1 MANGLKDV
9 GKSTPVVEVIRRVLE
24 SKGGAVTVEELTVH
38 VMDSWG
44 RDFPGSP
51 YEDVGLVYKLATRI
65 LGCQAT
71 FDEVGG
77 EIPVVERPEESDEPV
92 PLHARMHFEDLNR
105 VADELR
111 HVKLQLPQAAAPA
124 APAAE
129 EKPATTG
136 RKRK

>member
-1 MANGLKDV
+1 MATGLKDV

-24 SKGGAVTVEELTVH
+24 SKGKPVTVEELTVH

-51 YEDVGLVYKLATRI
+51 FEDVGLVYKLATRI

-77 EIPVVERPEESDEPV
+77 QVPVVEKPDVRHEPTPLSPRLSFEE
-92 PLHARMHFEDLNR
+92 LNR
-105 VADELR
+105 IADQVR
-111 HVKLQLPQAAAPA
+111 HVKLQLPPA
-124 APAAE
+124 GLTAVADD
-129 EKPATTG
+129 KPAPG
-136 RKRK
+136 RRRK

>member
-24 SKGGAVTVEELTVH
+24 SKGGPVTVEELTVH

-65 LGCQAT
+65 LGCTAS

-77 EIPVVERPEESDEPV
+77 EIPVVEGATAEEEPT

-105 VADELR
+105 VAEELR
-111 HVKLQLPQAAAPA
+111 HVKLQLPVVTVATLPV
-124 APAAE
+124 AE
-129 EKPATTG
+129 EKPATG

>member
-1 MANGLKDV
+1 MATGLKDV

-24 SKGGAVTVEELTVH
+24 SKGKPVTVEELTVH

-51 YEDVGLVYKLATRI
+51 YEDVGLVYKLATRV
-65 LGCQAT
+65 LGCTAT

-77 EIPVVERPEESDEPV
+77 EIPVVERCDEREEPI
-92 PLHARMHFEDLNR
+92 PLNPRMGFEDLNR
-105 VADELR
+105 IVDDVR
-111 HVKLQLPQAAAPA
+111 HVKLSLPQATAVMVPL
-124 APAAE
+124 E
-129 EKPATTG
+129 EKPASAG

>member
-24 SKGGAVTVEELTVH
+24 SKGGPVTVEELTVH

-77 EIPVVERPEESDEPV
+77 EIPVVERLEESEEPI
-92 PLHARMHFEDLNR
+92 PLHSRMHFEDLNR

-111 HVKLQLPQAAAPA
+111 HVKLQLPQVVVPVAP
-124 APAAE
+124 PE
-129 EKPATTG
+129 DKPVTTG